1 MQRRMIRMT
10 PARRSK
16 MTGRVFY
23 EIYRYEDTGKLYPYS
38 CNFAVHAWRICLH
51 HDLQQYRKSGIQQHD
66 RFGAGRGG
74 ARILGDAFLYQH
86 CKGAWHKSQLSDSS
100 TSDSELSEIVQQI
113 IERHELQK
121 CNIIKPNGESF
132 DGNNYS
138 DREYFQ
144 NAMKGNVTVTEPIV
158 SRVTGELMIIIAAPI
173 WKNGITDGETV
184 GCITIVPDPEF
195 LNDIVRSI
203 KVSDNCGAYIIDK
216 NGNTIADLDSDL
228 VKRGENIEQLAAA
241 DTSGQAGYKTLAK
254 AHESMRAGE
263 SGVARYTLNG
273 VSKFLSY
280 APIQTAGRL
289 QFTLPPATLWTLH
302 PALL

>member
-1 MQRRMIRMT
+1 M
-10 PARRSK
+10 
-16 MTGRVFY
+16 
-23 EIYRYEDTGKLYPYS
+23 
-38 CNFAVHAWRICLH
+38 
-51 HDLQQYRKSGIQQHD
+51 
-66 RFGAGRGG
+66 
-74 ARILGDAFLYQH
+74 
-86 CKGAWHKSQLSDSS
+86 SQLSDSS

-173 WKNGITDGETV
+173 WKNGITDGETA
-184 GCITIVPDPEF
+184 GCITIVPDSEF

-203 KVSDNCGAYIIDK
+203 KLSENCGAYIIDK
-216 NGNTIADLDSDL
+216 DGNTIADPDSDL

-241 DTSGQAGYKTLAK
+241 DTSGQAGYKTLVK

-263 SGVARYTLNG
+263 SGIARYTR
-273 VSKFLSY
+273 
-280 APIQTAGRL
+280 TA
-289 QFTLPPATLWTLH
+289 
-302 PALL
+302 